1 MDENEINNLLYR
13 IYYTENNYDSVEEL
27 YRKSKPFNKKLKKE
41 DVRTWLKNQ
50 STHQQTTIKKIKKRE
65 SLPIYSDSNYA
76 YQIDL
81 TFLPKY
87 KYENNN
93 YYVIFTAININSR
106 YAYAYYSKDKTEES
120 ILKMLNEWHKNVDI
134 ETITMD
140 NGSEFTDKK
149 IIKWFESNNIAT
161 FYTSNSHKLGIV
173 NRFHRTLKEKLL
185 KYFIANDNVKWLN
198 VIDKIIKNY
207 NNTRHTGIYN
217 FTPSEASKPLIQ
229 SFIINKKIE
238 KTNEINKLLDEDE
251 DEIFNIGDVVRVK
264 IKANTFDK
272 MKAKYTE
279 NLYKIK
285 IIYKNSV
292 DLEDLEGDIYKD
304 IRKADIIKIKDNQNY
319 KPIVNKTIVEKE
331 YKTNRKLKS
340 DGLNT
345 ENIIIEGKRNR
356 NIVKYT
362 A

>member
-27 YRKSKPFNKKLKKE
+27 YRKSKPFNKMLKKE
-41 DVRTWLKNQ
+41 DVRIWLKNQ

-65 SLPIYSDSNYA
+65 NLPIYSDSNYA

-120 ILKMLNEWHKNVDI
+120 ILKMLNEWLKNVDI

-149 IIKWFESNNIAT
+149 IIKWFENNNITT

-185 KYFIANDNVKWLN
+185 KYFIANDNVKWVD

-217 FTPSEASKPLIQ
+217 FTPTEASKPLVQ
-229 SFIINKKIE
+229 SYIINKKIE
-238 KTNEINKLLDEDE
+238 KTDEINNLLDE
-251 DEIFNIGDVVRVK
+251 DEIFNIGDIVRVK
-264 IKANTFDK
+264 LKANIFDK

-279 NLYKIK
+279 NLYRIK

-292 DLEDLEGDIYKD
+292 DLEDLEGNIYKN
-304 IRKADIIKIKDNQNY
+304 IRKSDIIKIKDNQNY
-319 KPIVNKTIVEKE
+319 KPSANKIIVEQE

-340 DGLNT
+340 DGLNKA
-345 ENIIIEGKRNR
+345 NIIEGKRNR
-356 NIVKYT
+356 NNVKYT